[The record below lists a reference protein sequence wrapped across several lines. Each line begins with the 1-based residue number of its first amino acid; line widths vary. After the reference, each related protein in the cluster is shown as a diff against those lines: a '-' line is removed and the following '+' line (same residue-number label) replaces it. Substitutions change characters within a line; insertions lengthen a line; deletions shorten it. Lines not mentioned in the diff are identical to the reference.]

1 MNLQDRV
8 IYRCIHAACARTLP
22 REVNFCPYC
31 GTGQHAGVTNPAH
44 VARPVQAAY
53 REAIAPTPPPVP
65 AAPVPPPAAAPVLAK
80 PAPVAAAVP
89 APSPAP
95 PAPPAPPAAP
105 PAAAAPARPAV
116 AKPPKREPIRLRW
129 WLVALGTLWLI
140 WLYAKPSP
148 NKIEARI
155 ESAML
160 ANAECRLNDAQSELI
175 ALRMTKATPKQ
186 LEDLQKAIN
195 KASTVCGKKEAR
207 ANAWTETSAAVETAL
222 GNGDFAKAQSRLTQF
237 TRRWNDDEA
246 TRKLKEKIASQRS
259 AAGQDMVVERV
270 EPVDRLRSDRSQ
282 SARNLIDEAERAIAA
297 GNYQSASDKLE
308 TCVTMA
314 DEGNSECAAFKVHA
328 DRLLREQQRCL
339 SAGRIWSQEACR

>member
-22 REVNFCPYC
+22 RDVNFCPYC

-44 VARPVQAAY
+44 VARPVQAEY
-53 REAIAPTPPPVP
+53 REAAAPTPPATPPAPTPV
-65 AAPVPPPAAAPVLAK
+65 AAPAPVLAK
-80 PAPVAAAVP
+80 PAPAAAAVAVP
-89 APSPAP
+89 P
-95 PAPPAPPAAP
+95 PAPPAVPPVPPPAAVVP
-105 PAAAAPARPAV
+105 PRPTV

-129 WLVALGTLWLI
+129 WLVALATLWLI

-160 ANAECRLNDAQSELI
+160 ANTECRLNDAQSELI

-207 ANAWTETSAAVETAL
+207 ATAWTETSAAVETAL

-246 TRKLKEKIASQRS
+246 TRKLKDKIASQRS

-297 GNYQSASDKLE
+297 GNYQAASDKLE